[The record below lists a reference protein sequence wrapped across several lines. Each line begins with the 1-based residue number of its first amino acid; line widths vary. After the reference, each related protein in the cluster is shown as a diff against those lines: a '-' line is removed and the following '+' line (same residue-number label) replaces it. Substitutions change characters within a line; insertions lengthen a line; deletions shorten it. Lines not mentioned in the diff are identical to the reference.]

1 MFELLRYNWLTD
13 DAEAG
18 SQPPRRRL
26 SQMLK
31 GVQFRAPRLRTLAQ
45 SEVPEEFMP
54 TSPREWRIAEYIKPL
69 VVQMAYCM
77 FDRQFFITDSGHMG
91 LTSGKVWEGDRV
103 FVLDG
108 GDVPYIMRNK
118 AKDPEKVGRF
128 QFIGESYAWT
138 YAWGNFHGVWGRG
151 NGKEKYGFRNRIGV
165 SIL

>member
-128 QFIGESYAWT
+128 QFYRRIVCMDLCMGKFSRSL
-138 YAWGNFHGVWGRG
+138 GPRKRKGKVW
-151 NGKEKYGFRNRIGV
+151 V
-165 SIL
+165 SK